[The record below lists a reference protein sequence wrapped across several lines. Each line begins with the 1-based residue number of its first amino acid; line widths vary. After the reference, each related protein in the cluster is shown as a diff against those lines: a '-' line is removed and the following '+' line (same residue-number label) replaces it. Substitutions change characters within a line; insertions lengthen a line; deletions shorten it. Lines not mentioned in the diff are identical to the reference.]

1 MVGGGGVPPKNG
13 FFLVGNGGV
22 SELEG
27 VSEGK
32 VWLDALKCVWGKEN
46 KGKGIKGERKRGE
59 INQNPPSLYE

>member
-1 MVGGGGVPPKNG
+1 MVGECKGQGYKVRQMAEKTAIRRSKSGGWGGVPPKNG

-32 VWLDALKCVWGKEN
+32 VWLDALKCV
-46 KGKGIKGERKRGE
+46 
-59 INQNPPSLYE
+59 

>member
-1 MVGGGGVPPKNG
+1 
-13 FFLVGNGGV
+13 LVGNGGV